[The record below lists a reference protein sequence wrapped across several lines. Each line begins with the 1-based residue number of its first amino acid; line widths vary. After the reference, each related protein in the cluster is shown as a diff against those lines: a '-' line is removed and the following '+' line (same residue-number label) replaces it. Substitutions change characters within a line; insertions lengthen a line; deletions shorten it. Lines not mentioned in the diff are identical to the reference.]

1 MKRNTKSI
9 IFTSLALNQTE
20 YFTRLAKKLKS
31 IGYSVSIVCFHEPSV
46 KYVENNNIK
55 AYNIYSI
62 VDSLNQFPEP
72 KDLGIEELSLLISH
86 EKLCFGIK
94 NSDILINKLK
104 SYLGAMLYVYKETL
118 KESEKPIVIQEY
130 GGFIS
135 LMSSFYAAR
144 HLGIDNVFIE
154 PSFFKGRL
162 LFTVNTIKALRIR
175 EEKSKN
181 IKKEVIK
188 YLDNAKEQQVV
199 VIPDKDKHQYRN
211 PWLKVVDIYN
221 VRRLFE
227 KLIDKYLYKNREEFS
242 HIKHYV
248 YIHLYMIFNRL
259 RLKKYYQ
266 NLPKEKKIIYFPLHV
281 PNDAS
286 LTIRSP
292 EYHDQYALLD
302 YVCRILPPDYVLCFK
317 EHPALVGALNNN
329 RIKQLFQRYDNVV
342 LLNPEIQNYTA
353 LSSASVVLT
362 VNSKSGAEALLLGK
376 QVLVLGDAFYTDSL
390 LVEKVKSLK
399 SLRNQLL
406 NIDNNLFLEKKKIIN
421 FFNSIWNQ
429 THPGQLYNNDPN
441 NISVCTRSLDLM
453 VKDVLET

>member
-9 IFTSLALNQTE
+9 IFTSLAFNQTK
-20 YFTRLAKKLKS
+20 YFTSLAKKLNSK
-31 IGYSVSIVCFHEPSV
+31 GYSVSIVCFHEPSV

-55 AYNIYSI
+55 AYNIFSI
-62 VDSLNQFPEP
+62 VDYLNQFPEP
-72 KDLGIEELSLLISH
+72 QDIGIKELILLISH

-104 SYLGAMLYVYKETL
+104 NYLGAMLYVYKEIL
-118 KESEKPIVIQEY
+118 KESNKIIVIQEY

-144 HLGIDNVFIE
+144 HLGIDNIFIE

-162 LFTVNTIKALRIR
+162 LFTINTLKAFRIKEDKRR
-175 EEKSKN
+175 N

-188 YLDNAKEQQVV
+188 YLDNAIKQQVV

-211 PWLKVVDIYN
+211 PLLKVMDIQN
-221 VRRLFE
+221 VRRLFK
-227 KLIDKYLYKNREEFS
+227 KLVDKYVYKNREEFS

-248 YIHLYMIFNRL
+248 YLHIYMIFNRL
-259 RLKKYYQ
+259 RIKKYYQ
-266 NLPKEKKIIYFPLHV
+266 SLPKGKKIIYFPLHV

-302 YVCRILPPDYVLCFK
+302 YVCRILPKNYVLCFK
-317 EHPALVGALNNN
+317 EHPALVGALNNT
-329 RIKQLFQRYDNVV
+329 RIKQLFQRYDNVI
-342 LLNPEIQNYTA
+342 LLNPEIRNYSVLNCA
-353 LSSASVVLT
+353 SAVLT

-390 LVEKVKSLK
+390 LVEKVESLET
-399 SLRNQLL
+399 LRSKLL
-406 NIDNNLFLEKKKIIN
+406 SIDNNLPLEKKKIIN

-429 THPGQLYNNDPN
+429 TYPGQLYNNDSK
-441 NISVCTRSLDLM
+441 NISVCTKSLDLV
-453 VKDVLET
+453 VKSVLGL